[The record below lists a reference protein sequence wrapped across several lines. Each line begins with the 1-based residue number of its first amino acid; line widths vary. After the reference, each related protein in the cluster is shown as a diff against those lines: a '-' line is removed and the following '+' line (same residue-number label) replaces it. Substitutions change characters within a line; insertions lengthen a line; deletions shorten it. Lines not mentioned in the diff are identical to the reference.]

1 MKAQPQDMENR
12 AIIMAID
19 YHQKHLRNSLTS
31 LSLKVTECQIKH
43 WNLDCMVTQSKFINH
58 KRPFLAMVTWSLVTV
73 CLLRKRFVQKI
84 TLKFRLILNCD
95 TTVGLP
101 GEVSVSRKETVNFSF
116 SPTRLSV
123 L

>member
-1 MKAQPQDMENR
+1 
-12 AIIMAID
+12 
-19 YHQKHLRNSLTS
+19 
-31 LSLKVTECQIKH
+31 
-43 WNLDCMVTQSKFINH
+43 
-58 KRPFLAMVTWSLVTV
+58 MVTWSLVTV